1 VTLLRDMTLGGFT
14 DELAADSAAPGGG
27 SVAALSGALGAS
39 LVSMVCR
46 LTIGK
51 KGYEEY
57 EEEVKEV
64 LSESEELRRR
74 LLEAIDIDAKAF
86 EKVMEAFAAPKNT
99 DEEKA
104 ARREMIQT
112 AFKGACES
120 PRSTAMDCLEVLRLC
135 ARIADKTNTN
145 AASDLGV
152 GASQAL
158 AGLEGAAMNVLINLP
173 SIKDEEYVDERS
185 SEMEAIQDEGRI
197 LRTGVLREVSA
208 HIGGN

>member
-1 VTLLRDMTLGGFT
+1 MALLVDMTLTQFT

-57 EEEVKEV
+57 EDEVKEV
-64 LSESEELRRR
+64 LVESDRLRRS
-74 LLEAIDIDAKAF
+74 LLNAIDIDAKAF
-86 EKVMEAFAAPKNT
+86 EKVMDAFAAPKGT
-99 DEEKA
+99 EEEKA
-104 ARREMIQT
+104 ARRDLIQT

-120 PRSTAMDCLEVLRLC
+120 PRDTAIACLQVLRLC
-135 ARIADKTNTN
+135 ARIAEKSNTN

-152 GASQAL
+152 AASAAL
-158 AGLEGAAMNVLINLP
+158 AGLESAVMNVFINLS
-173 SIKDEEYVDERS
+173 SIKDEDYVDD
-185 SEMEAIQDEGRI
+185 METQMETLHEEGAI
-197 LRTGVLREVSA
+197 LKAGVLRVVPG
-208 HIGGN
+208 HLGD

>member
-1 VTLLRDMTLGGFT
+1 MALLIDMTLTQFT

-57 EEEVKEV
+57 EDEVKEV
-64 LSESEELRRR
+64 LVESDRLRRS
-74 LLEAIDIDAKAF
+74 LLNAIDIDAKAF
-86 EKVMEAFAAPKNT
+86 DKVMDAFAAPKGT
-99 DEEKA
+99 EEEKA
-104 ARREMIQT
+104 ARRDLIQT

-120 PRSTAMDCLEVLRLC
+120 PRDTAIACLQVLRLC
-135 ARIADKTNTN
+135 ARIAEKSNTN

-152 GASQAL
+152 AASAAL
-158 AGLEGAAMNVLINLP
+158 AGLESAVMNVFINLS
-173 SIKDEEYVDERS
+173 SIKDEDYVYD
-185 SEMEAIQDEGRI
+185 METQMETLHEEGAI
-197 LRTGVLREVSA
+197 LKAGVLRVVPG
-208 HIGGN
+208 HLGD

>member
-1 VTLLRDMTLGGFT
+1 MALLVDMTLTQFT

-64 LSESEELRRR
+64 LVESDRLRRS
-74 LLEAIDIDAKAF
+74 LLDAIDIDAKAF
-86 EKVMEAFAAPKNT
+86 EKVMDAFAAPKGT
-99 DEEKA
+99 EEEKA
-104 ARREMIQT
+104 ARRGLIQT

-120 PRSTAMDCLEVLRLC
+120 PRDTAIGCLQVLRLC
-135 ARIADKTNTN
+135 ARIAEKSNTN

-152 GASQAL
+152 AASAAL
-158 AGLEGAAMNVLINLP
+158 AGLESAVMNVFINLS
-173 SIKDEEYVDERS
+173 SIKDEDYVDD
-185 SEMEAIQDEGRI
+185 METQMETLHEEGAI
-197 LRTGVLREVSA
+197 LKAGVLRVVPG
-208 HIGGN
+208 HLGD

>member
-1 VTLLRDMTLGGFT
+1 MALLVDMTLTQFT

-57 EEEVKEV
+57 EDEVKEV
-64 LSESEELRRR
+64 LVESDRLRRS
-74 LLEAIDIDAKAF
+74 LLNAIDIDAKAF
-86 EKVMEAFAAPKNT
+86 DKVMDAFAAPKGT
-99 DEEKA
+99 EEEKA
-104 ARREMIQT
+104 ARRDLIQT

-120 PRSTAMDCLEVLRLC
+120 PRDTAIACLQVLRLC
-135 ARIADKTNTN
+135 ARIAEKSNTN

-152 GASQAL
+152 AASAAL
-158 AGLEGAAMNVLINLP
+158 AGLESAVMNVFINLS
-173 SIKDEEYVDERS
+173 SIKDEDYVYD
-185 SEMEAIQDEGRI
+185 METQMETLHEEGAI
-197 LRTGVLREVSA
+197 LKAGVLRVVPG
-208 HIGGN
+208 HLGD

>member
-1 VTLLRDMTLGGFT
+1 MALLVDMTLTQFT

-57 EEEVKEV
+57 EDEVKEV
-64 LSESEELRRR
+64 LVESDRLRRS
-74 LLEAIDIDAKAF
+74 LLNAIDIDAKAF
-86 EKVMEAFAAPKNT
+86 EKVMDAFAAPKGT
-99 DEEKA
+99 EEEKA
-104 ARREMIQT
+104 ARRDLIQT

-120 PRSTAMDCLEVLRLC
+120 PRDTAIACLQVLRLC
-135 ARIADKTNTN
+135 ARIAEKSNTN

-152 GASQAL
+152 AASAAL
-158 AGLEGAAMNVLINLP
+158 AGLESAVMNVFINLS
-173 SIKDEEYVDERS
+173 SIKDEDYVYD
-185 SEMEAIQDEGRI
+185 METQMETLHEEGAI
-197 LRTGVLREVSA
+197 LKAGVLRVVPG
-208 HIGGN
+208 HLGD